1 MESKVTGV
9 PWGLLAYVTAMD
21 LQGLWPRG
29 IPSPV
34 TWFQKETILQV
45 LSFGLVLMLGLLF
58 AYDLLIIL

>member
-1 MESKVTGV
+1 
-9 PWGLLAYVTAMD
+9 MD